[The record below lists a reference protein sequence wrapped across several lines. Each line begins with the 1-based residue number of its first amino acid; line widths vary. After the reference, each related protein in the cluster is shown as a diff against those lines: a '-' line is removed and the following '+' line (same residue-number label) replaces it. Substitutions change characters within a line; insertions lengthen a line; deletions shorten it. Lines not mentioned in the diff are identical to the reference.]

1 MRDAETVL
9 KRQAGGA
16 PVVCLNV
23 PEELWSLVDVVTRER
38 PDIWFVDLGVQSSRP
53 TKVANYQSFFTHGLS
68 LHERMALV
76 QAADAYVGSFN
87 VLGCTALLARRLT
100 ILLGGSSGSQP
111 GHIRRGDVALWFPD
125 PLEPR
130 ALTMEVLQFLLQLR
144 DDSKGAHAE

>member
-1 MRDAETVL
+1 
-9 KRQAGGA
+9 
-16 PVVCLNV
+16 
-23 PEELWSLVDVVTRER
+23 
-38 PDIWFVDLGVQSSRP
+38 
-53 TKVANYQSFFTHGLS
+53 VANYQSFFTHGLS